1 MSRPKVKQKIGN
13 MSSTKNLA
21 VVVTKYILTVIIVM
35 TYIPL
40 MYSDNDVRNI
50 SLMLII
56 FFNIK

>member
-40 MYSDNDVRNI
+40 MYNDNDVRNI